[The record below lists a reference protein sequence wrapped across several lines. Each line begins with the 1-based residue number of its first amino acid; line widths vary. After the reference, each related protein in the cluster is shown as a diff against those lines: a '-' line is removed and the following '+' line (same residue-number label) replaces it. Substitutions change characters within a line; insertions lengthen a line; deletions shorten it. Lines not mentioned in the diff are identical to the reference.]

1 MKQGDIAFRKSNGD
15 AVRIIKFNR
24 SNPIDRKWTVRR
36 GDQTFDLPLS
46 EVVAEFNQTGG
57 YQDPATNY
65 IADRAV
71 AEAQVNK
78 DPAAELQN
86 DITKHINS
94 ILSIVK
100 GKPSAM
106 TDSERDELS
115 NIIRRHL
122 QGMEL
127 DSMASN

>member
-71 AEAQVNK
+71 AEAQVIK
-78 DPAAELQN
+78 DPAAELQ
-86 DITKHINS
+86 KEVVYFINNV
-94 ILSIVK
+94 IGERQDHTALS
-100 GKPSAM
+100 PS
-106 TDSERDELS
+106 ELS
-115 NIIRRHL
+115 ALSDIIRRHL